1 MVWVFGEALGGIL
14 APGATWL
21 FGTPGAVLIYCIA
34 GILIALP
41 ERAFATARL
50 GRVVLGVGGLFL
62 IGMAVLQAW
71 PGRGFWQ
78 GRGGAV
84 TAMVGEMSRTPQPG
98 FLSSW
103 LASFG
108 SFDAAHGWAVNLF
121 VVVALAVI
129 GVLLVTG
136 RRPYVLGALIGLAVL
151 CLADWVLVQDLGF
164 LGGVG
169 TDPNSMLPMALL
181 FVAGYVAAF
190 RVPVEA
196 AAPTTDPGAA
206 ETSAWWQ
213 HATPSYVTRSVAA
226 IAAIGV
232 VIVGTAP
239 MAMAAVNQN
248 ADPILTEALDG
259 TPNALDTPAPPFS
272 LTDQYGHQVNLAS
285 LRGHAVALTFLD
297 PVCTSDC
304 PLIAQEFRQADQ
316 QLGSQARQ
324 VDFVA
329 IVANPIYRSASFTK
343 QFDRQEGLTQ
353 VANWYYLTG
362 SLPAARA
369 RVELL
374 RDPGRHRGERGHDC
388 PQRPGVRHRLAGSG
402 ARRPHRRPGSDPD
415 VRLVLLF
422 PSAEPDPRR
431 PSFVRS
437 LVDRGWKRCSGLSG
451 WFAVVPIVSGLLL
464 AAPALSADAATVR
477 APLTSAVSTSSDS
490 WLMLP
495 MGELSDPSNTF
506 WQLLHAAPGSSH
518 WSVVTPEGS
527 QTTEACSWEP
537 PAGPLL
543 SGSSRASCSTTPH
556 WPRASTAAPRG
567 APSSCPAGLTARP
580 DALAYGSGPGP
591 SPSSSGTRCCP
602 PHRACRAGPCSS
614 PPPGSPAPSRA
625 AGSPL
630 STPSPSLPTGS
641 PLVATGCR
649 NGVVGMFTKQ
659 GGAWRSVRD
668 NAAHP
673 VPLGHRCAPA
683 ASLRHDGGGA
693 RRRRPGVGG
702 EPWSPCGARVAHR
715 GRRPHPSPCPAG
727 PRSWPVPSG
736 RAAPWPW
743 SSAPTKSA

>member
-1 MVWVFGEALGGIL
+1 MPGMGRSLQSGNSVIVSAFHTALLHQLFAVLILGALCAIGFNVVRTIQYRRLKEQGESTFPSLRAFSGPEPAARRILRIGFGGLWILDGLLQLQSAMPLGLPTSVIEPSASTSPGWVQHLVNDGISIWSNHPIQAASSAVWIQIGLGLWLIVAPRGRWSRLGGAASAGWALVVWVFGEALGGIL

-50 GRVVLGVGGLFL
+50 GRIVLGAGGLFL

-121 VVVALAVI
+121 VVVALAAI
-129 GVLLVTG
+129 GALLLTG

-169 TDPNSMLPMALL
+169 TDPNSMLPTALL

-196 AAPTTDPGAA
+196 AEPATEPGAA

-213 HATPSYVTRSVAA
+213 RATPSYVTRSVAA

-232 VIVGTAP
+232 VVVGTAP

-248 ADPILTEALDG
+248 ADPFLTEALDG
-259 TPNALDTPAPPFS
+259 TPNALNTPAPPFS
-272 LTDQYGHQVNLAS
+272 LTDQDGLPVNLAS

-316 QLGSQARQ
+316 QLGSQARE

-353 VANWYYLTG
+353 VPNWYYLTG
-362 SLPAARA
+362 SLPALEHVWNSYGIIVDTVANGAMIAHSDLAFVIDSQGQERDA
-369 RVELL
+369 LID
-374 RDPGRHRGERGHDC
+374 DPG
-388 PQRPGVRHRLAGSG
+388 PTPTYAS
-402 ARRPHRRPGSDPD
+402 
-415 VRLVLLF
+415 
-422 PSAEPDPRR
+422 
-431 PSFVRS
+431 SFS
-437 LVDRGWKRCSGLSG
+437 S
-451 WFAVVPIVSGLLL
+451 LLL
-464 AAPALSADAATVR
+464 SRIQDV
-477 APLTSAVSTSSDS
+477 
-490 WLMLP
+490 
-495 MGELSDPSNTF
+495 
-506 WQLLHAAPGSSH
+506 LHS
-518 WSVVTPEGS
+518 
-527 QTTEACSWEP
+527 
-537 PAGPLL
+537 
-543 SGSSRASCSTTPH
+543 
-556 WPRASTAAPRG
+556 
-567 APSSCPAGLTARP
+567 
-580 DALAYGSGPGP
+580 
-591 SPSSSGTRCCP
+591 
-602 PHRACRAGPCSS
+602 
-614 PPPGSPAPSRA
+614 
-625 AGSPL
+625 
-630 STPSPSLPTGS
+630 
-641 PLVATGCR
+641 
-649 NGVVGMFTKQ
+649 
-659 GGAWRSVRD
+659 
-668 NAAHP
+668 
-673 VPLGHRCAPA
+673 
-683 ASLRHDGGGA
+683 
-693 RRRRPGVGG
+693 
-702 EPWSPCGARVAHR
+702 
-715 GRRPHPSPCPAG
+715 
-727 PRSWPVPSG
+727 
-736 RAAPWPW
+736 
-743 SSAPTKSA
+743 